1 LALIGDT
8 VPVSKRSKYVGKF
21 MEIVFLGQGFSAG
34 LGSAFSGFV
43 IAKISYQLLWVIF
56 FIFISIFIFVTYK
69 QINNE

>member
-1 LALIGDT
+1 
-8 VPVSKRSKYVGKF
+8 